1 MKKLRSAREITF
13 FYFAVVAIAMI
24 TIHFSLVES
33 TVDELELLNAQN
45 ALEHKT
51 EQAINKLQNTPSELQ
66 YITKTSQSYVGLANV
81 PKHFDI
87 EDDLPY
93 NKAVEVYQPN
103 GYATDYFVMK
113 SLMTDRNGHH
123 VDLYTF
129 YFDEIYE
136 FSEDQIFKENIKQA
150 IISVILLVTTLMI
163 VMLISRRL
171 NHPLSVL
178 THQLQHRSAND
189 LSPIVLPHGVKTQE
203 LTMLVDSLNQ
213 YQNRIKLSIERER
226 AFNRYAS
233 HELRTPLMVI
243 KGATSLLAHSSA
255 PEFIEKQR
263 ERLSSA
269 CEEMNDFV
277 TTLLSLTRE
286 ENLNELQ
293 NRELTK
299 EELEEVVQSHLHLLK
314 NKPVECRIEL
324 IHSIDVKIPKTSLK
338 ILVGNLLKNAFAC
351 TEKGSV
357 VISVNPLRISII
369 DTGIGSEKKPRGVEG
384 YGLGL
389 LIARDICHK
398 YGYEFELLNNP
409 YGGCRAQISIQPDQ

>member
-1 MKKLRSAREITF
+1 MKKLRSAREVTF

-24 TIHFSLVES
+24 TIHFALVES

-51 EQAINKLQNTPSELQ
+51 EDIINKLQNSPSELQ
-66 YITKTSQSYVGLANV
+66 YITRTSQSYVGLANV

-87 EDDLPY
+87 DKDLPY
-93 NKAVEVYQPN
+93 NQAIEVYQPN

-113 SLMTDRNGHH
+113 RLMTNSNGHH
-123 VDLYTF
+123 TDLYTF

-136 FSEDQIFKENIKQA
+136 LSEDQIFKENIEQA
-150 IISVILLVTTLMI
+150 VISVILLIITLTIML
-163 VMLISRRL
+163 LISRRL

-178 THQLQHRSAND
+178 THQLRHRSAND
-189 LSPIVLPHGVKTQE
+189 LSPIVIPQGVKTQE

-213 YQNRIKLSIERER
+213 YQDRIKQSIERER

-243 KGATSLLAHSSA
+243 KGSTSLLAHSLA

-263 ERLSSA
+263 DRLSRA
-269 CEEMNDFV
+269 CDEMNDFV

-286 ENLNELQ
+286 ENLDELQ
-293 NRELTK
+293 SRELTK
-299 EELEEVVQSHLHLLK
+299 DELEEIVQSHLHLLK
-314 NKPVECRIEL
+314 NKPVEYRIEL
-324 IHSIDVKIPKTSLK
+324 SHSIDIKIPKTSLK
-338 ILVGNLLKNAFAC
+338 ILVGNLLKNAFSC

-357 VISVNPLRISII
+357 VISVTPLRISII
-369 DTGIGSEKKPRGVEG
+369 DTGIGLEKKPRGVEG

-389 LIARDICHK
+389 LISRDICHK

-409 YGGCRAQISIQPDQ
+409 YGGCTAQISIQPTQ